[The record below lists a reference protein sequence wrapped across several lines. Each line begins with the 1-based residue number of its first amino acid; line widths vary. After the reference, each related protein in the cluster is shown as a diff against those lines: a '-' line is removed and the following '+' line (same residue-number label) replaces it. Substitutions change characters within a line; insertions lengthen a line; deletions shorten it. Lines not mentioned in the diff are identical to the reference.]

1 MVYCC
6 HGSLGCVFLV
16 TFLPKYHGKSPF
28 KPSVWKNMFPFFPS
42 ILSLISSPM
51 RHNILRKGNHKFLQP
66 LMCIVQEPS
75 GEISMG
81 TGYEQPFGSFCW
93 QIATQSFLLTDCTP
107 FPPKK
112 KKNKYGNFLQKDNTT
127 EVVQDNFP
135 FWWFDF
141 LVRVPCSLWFKAEL
155 TNRIHAKEILMGA
168 VFIMN
173 LFLRG
178 STYLGSMDVARKTRE
193 SSPPIKFQLCEIQV
207 VQLEHLQWKGEWT
220 CGQSSK

>member
-112 KKNKYGNFLQKDNTT
+112 KKTNMETFYKKITQRRLCKIT
-127 EVVQDNFP
+127 FP
-135 FWWFDF
+135 FDGLIFWFEFHAHCDSK
-141 LVRVPCSLWFKAEL
+141 LNSPTESMQKKSLWGRF
-155 TNRIHAKEILMGA
+155 
-168 VFIMN
+168 
-173 LFLRG
+173 
-178 STYLGSMDVARKTRE
+178 
-193 SSPPIKFQLCEIQV
+193 SSWI
-207 VQLEHLQWKGEWT
+207 
-220 CGQSSK
+220 SSYEVPHI